1 VSPKAKLI
9 AVALGVW
16 GAALAAY
23 SYWVLGSVPLAALGV
38 GALIVSASI
47 LSTYEETPYS
57 EAAKALLEAYA
68 VNVARLLEEFGAS
81 EPALYTREGLA
92 AVPLNGRL
100 PEGVKPSPE
109 RLLAGARGSYFLSIA
124 LPNPL
129 IEAGDPEAALSS
141 LLVDTLGL
149 CDRVRVARAGD
160 RVVVEIAKPKAQST
174 SARFESVLGPLPVHL
189 AASALAVAMGADLK
203 LEGWRR
209 EGSSIVA
216 VLRVVGGA
224 GEG

>member
-1 VSPKAKLI
+1 VSPKAKLA
-9 AVALGVW
+9 AVTLGVW
-16 GAALAAY
+16 GTALAVY
-23 SYWVLGSVPLAALGV
+23 SYLVLGSVPLAALGV
-38 GALIVSASI
+38 GALIVSVSI
-47 LSTYEETPYS
+47 LSTYEESPYS
-57 EAAKALLEAYA
+57 EAARAFLEAYA

-81 EPALYTREGLA
+81 EPALYTRGGLA
-92 AVPLNGRL
+92 AVPLNGKL

-109 RLLAGARGSYFLSIA
+109 RLLAGVRGSYFLSIA
-124 LPNPL
+124 LPNPP

-149 CDRVRVARAGD
+149 CDGVKVARSDD
-160 RVVVEIAKPKAQST
+160 RVVVEIAKPKVRGEA
-174 SARFESVLGPLPVHL
+174 ARFESVLGPLPVHL
-189 AASALAVAMGADLK
+189 AASALAVAMGVDLK

-216 VLRVVGGA
+216 ALRVVEGA

>member
-1 VSPKAKLI
+1 VSPKAKLA
-9 AVALGVW
+9 AVTLGVW
-16 GAALAAY
+16 GTALAVY
-23 SYWVLGSVPLAALGV
+23 SYLVLGSVPLAALGV

-47 LSTYEETPYS
+47 LSTYEESPYS
-57 EAAKALLEAYA
+57 EAARAFLEAYA

-81 EPALYTREGLA
+81 EPALYTRGGLA
-92 AVPLNGRL
+92 AVPLNGKL

-109 RLLAGARGSYFLSIA
+109 RLLAGVRGSYFLSIA
-124 LPNPL
+124 LPNPP

-149 CDRVRVARAGD
+149 CDGVKVARSGD
-160 RVVVEIAKPKAQST
+160 RVIVEIAKPKVRGEA
-174 SARFESVLGPLPVHL
+174 ARFESVLGPLPVHL

-216 VLRVVGGA
+216 ALRVVEGA